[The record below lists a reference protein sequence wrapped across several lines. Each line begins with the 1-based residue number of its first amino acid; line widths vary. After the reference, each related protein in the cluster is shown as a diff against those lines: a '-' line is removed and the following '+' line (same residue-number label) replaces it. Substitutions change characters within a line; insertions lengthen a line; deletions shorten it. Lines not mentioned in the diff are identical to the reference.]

1 MARIIEPHRL
11 KAERQTIFKRF
22 SVEKEMIGA
31 LGLALATPGGDQL
44 LFTIFVM
51 FVAAKLAAEIFE
63 RLKQPAVAGEILAGV
78 VIGPSVLGWVAPSE
92 LTGAL
97 SEIGVIFLL
106 FLVGLGTKPADIF
119 RVGWR
124 ALLVAILG
132 VVLPFIAGY
141 LIMLAWGETHIEAIF
156 VGAALVATSVGI
168 TARVL
173 GQMGLLGLEVSRII
187 LGAAVI
193 DDILGLLILAVVS
206 SLAKEGG
213 VNYVQIGTT
222 AALAVGFTLLVILVG
237 ARAVSRIRRRVEKL
251 KVGQSYLIF
260 GLSLCLGL
268 ALVAS
273 YIGVAA
279 IIGAFL
285 AGMALSE
292 SAEGTDMP
300 HQAEAVTEFLLPFFL
315 TNIGMQLKLDA
326 LLNRSTIILAL
337 VVTILAVVSK
347 LIGCGLAALPLGKK
361 KAAQIGMGMVPRG
374 EVGVVVA
381 QIGLSLNAVDAAA
394 YGVVLFM
401 AVATTLIAPPFL
413 VKLFRGETRVDED
426 PRVPIT
432 QIS

>member
-1 MARIIEPHRL
+1 MINSFA
-11 KAERQTIFKRF
+11 ASGGER
-22 SVEKEMIGA
+22 
-31 LGLALATPGGDQL
+31 L

-78 VIGPSVLGWVAPSE
+78 VIGPSVLGLVAPSE

-106 FLVGLGTKPADIF
+106 FLVGLETKPADIF

-124 ALLVAILG
+124 ALLVAVLG
-132 VVLPFIAGY
+132 VIVPFIAGY
-141 LIMLAWGETHIEAIF
+141 LIMLAWGETRIEAIF
-156 VGAALVATSVGI
+156 VGAAMVATSVGI

-222 AALAVGFTLLVILVG
+222 AALAVGFTLLVIMVG
-237 ARAVSRIRRRVEKL
+237 ARAVSRIRPRVENL

-292 SAEGTDMP
+292 STEGTDMP

-315 TNIGMQLKLDA
+315 TNIGMQLKLGA
-326 LLNRSTIILAL
+326 LLNRNTIILAL
-337 VVTILAVVSK
+337 AVTILAVLSK

-381 QIGLSLNAVDAAA
+381 QIGLSLNAVDDAA

-413 VKLFRGETRVDED
+413 MRLFRDETRVDEE
-426 PRVPIT
+426 PRVPVT

>member
-1 MARIIEPHRL
+1 
-11 KAERQTIFKRF
+11 
-22 SVEKEMIGA
+22 MITA
-31 LGLALATPGGDQL
+31 FGLALAALGGEQV

-63 RLKQPAVAGEILAGV
+63 RLKQPTVAGEILAGV
-78 VIGPSVLGWVAPSE
+78 IIGPSVLGLVAPSE
-92 LTGAL
+92 LTNAL

-106 FLVGLGTKPADIF
+106 FLVGMETKPADIF

-124 ALLVAILG
+124 ALLVATLG
-132 VVLPFIAGY
+132 VIAPFIFGY
-141 LIMLAWGETHIEAIF
+141 LIMLAWGQSQIEAVF
-156 VGAALVATSVGI
+156 VGAAMVATSVGI

-173 GQMGLLGLEVSRII
+173 GQMGLLNLEVSRII

-206 SLAKEGG
+206 SIAKEGG

-222 AALAVGFTLLVILVG
+222 AALAIGFTLLVVMVG
-237 ARAVSRIRRRVEKL
+237 ARAVSRIRMRVENL
-251 KVGQSYLIF
+251 KVGQSYLVF
-260 GLSLCLGL
+260 GLALCLGL

-300 HQAEAVTEFLLPFFL
+300 HQVEAVTEFLLPFFL

-326 LLNRSTIILAL
+326 LLTRDTIILAL
-337 VVTILAVVSK
+337 IVTVLAVLSK
-347 LIGCGLAALPLGKK
+347 LIGCGLAAWPLGKK

-381 QIGLSLNAVDAAA
+381 QIGLSLNAVDASA

-413 VKLFRGETRVDED
+413 VKLFKGETRADEE
-426 PRVPIT
+426 PEFPVT

>member
-1 MARIIEPHRL
+1 M
-11 KAERQTIFKRF
+11 T
-22 SVEKEMIGA
+22 S
-31 LGLALATPGGDQL
+31 LALSVGGDQL

-78 VIGPSVLGWVAPSE
+78 IIGPSALGLVAPSE

-97 SEIGVIFLL
+97 SEIGVILLL
-106 FLVGLGTKPADIF
+106 FLVGLETKPADIF

-124 ALLVAILG
+124 ALLVAVFG
-132 VVLPFIAGY
+132 VIAPFIFGY
-141 LIMLAWGETHIEAIF
+141 MIMLAWGQTTIEAIF
-156 VGAALVATSVGI
+156 VGAAMVATSVGI

-173 GQMGLLGLEVSRII
+173 GQMGLLNLEVSRII

-222 AALAVGFTLLVILVG
+222 AVMAVGFTLLVIFIG
-237 ARAVSRIRRRVEKL
+237 ARAVNRIRPRVEKL
-251 KVGQSYLIF
+251 KLGQSYLIF

-326 LLNRSTIILAL
+326 LLNRNTIILAL
-337 VVTILAVVSK
+337 IITVLAVLSK
-347 LIGCGLAALPLGKK
+347 LIGCGLASWPLGKK
-361 KAAQIGMGMVPRG
+361 KAVQIGMGMVPRG

-381 QIGLSLNAVDAAA
+381 QIGLQLKAVDAAA

-413 VKLFRGETRVDED
+413 ARLFKDETRVDGESEF
-426 PRVPIT
+426 PVT

>member
-1 MARIIEPHRL
+1 
-11 KAERQTIFKRF
+11 
-22 SVEKEMIGA
+22 MINSF
-31 LGLALATPGGDQL
+31 GLAFAGSGGEKL

-78 VIGPSVLGWVAPSE
+78 IIGPSVLGLVAPTE
-92 LTGAL
+92 LTDAL
-97 SEIGVIFLL
+97 SEIGVILLL
-106 FLVGLGTKPADIF
+106 FLVGLETKPADIF

-124 ALLVAILG
+124 ALMVAVLG
-132 VVLPFIAGY
+132 VVFPFIAGY
-141 LIMLAWGETHIEAIF
+141 LALLAWRETKIEAIF
-156 VGAALVATSVGI
+156 VGAAMVATSVGI

-173 GQMGLLGLEVSRII
+173 GQMGLLNLEVSRII

-206 SLAKEGG
+206 GMAKEGG
-213 VNYVQIGTT
+213 VNYAQIGAT
-222 AALAVGFTLLVILVG
+222 AALAIGFTLLVVLIG
-237 ARAVSRIRRRVEKL
+237 ARAVNRIRTRVENL
-251 KVGQSYLIF
+251 KVGQSYLVF
-260 GLSLCLGL
+260 GLALCLGL

-273 YIGVAA
+273 TIGVAA

-315 TNIGMQLKLDA
+315 TNIGMQLKLNA
-326 LLNRSTIILAL
+326 LMNRNTIILAL
-337 VVTILAVVSK
+337 IVTILAVLSK
-347 LIGCGLAALPLGKK
+347 LIGCGLAAWRLGKK

-394 YGVVLFM
+394 YGIVLFM

-413 VKLFRGETRVDED
+413 VRLFRGEARSDTE
-426 PRVPIT
+426 PKFPIT

>member
-1 MARIIEPHRL
+1 
-11 KAERQTIFKRF
+11 
-22 SVEKEMIGA
+22 MINSFA
-31 LGLALATPGGDQL
+31 ASGGDQF

-78 VIGPSVLGWVAPSE
+78 VIGPSVLGLVAPSE
-92 LTGAL
+92 LTEAL

-124 ALLVAILG
+124 ALLVAVLG
-132 VVLPFIAGY
+132 VVVPFIAGY
-141 LIMLAWGETHIEAIF
+141 LIVLAWGESRIEAIF
-156 VGAALVATSVGI
+156 VGAAMVATSVGI

-222 AALAVGFTLLVILVG
+222 AALAVGFTLLVIMVG
-237 ARAVSRIRRRVEKL
+237 ARAVSRIRGRVENL

-292 SAEGTDMP
+292 SAEDTDMP

-315 TNIGMQLKLDA
+315 TNIGMQLKLDTI
-326 LLNRSTIILAL
+326 LNLNTIILAL
-337 VVTILAVVSK
+337 AVTILAVLSK

-361 KAAQIGMGMVPRG
+361 KAVQIGMGMVPRG

-413 VKLFRGETRVDED
+413 MRLFRDETRVDEE
-426 PRVPIT
+426 PRVPVT